1 MTTPLNMLI
10 SIIVPTRARLEKLKR
25 FFDSLAATT
34 ANPGSVEIILVVDQD
49 DTQTLIFQH
58 SGMLFKLVV
67 VPPGLTMGELN
78 RAGYAA
84 SQGNF
89 VMLLNDD
96 VVARTNRWDEKIL
109 EVFQTFPDEVVLVH
123 VNDMIFQEK
132 LCTFPFVTRAYCE
145 IAGSIC
151 PDDYDRYRIDDHIY
165 NVFNLLAV
173 LGKKRIIYLP
183 QVIFEHTNTGDGSGT
198 NRYVPIPEIHAS
210 DTQHFDRLL
219 ANRKDLAVK
228 LAEKIDRHLSS
239 RVADTRQKVLAP
251 IHDSVALRKP
261 EFVLTRQENCL
272 FSSQN
277 TRVTIGVVS
286 ANIKGSLAKTC
297 IDAIKKYTANYDL
310 IILDNNFGPNFNHSR
325 EMNRILSICRTDF
338 LVLMDDDVFVH
349 AGWLDNMLR
358 CVTHRVGVVTPMHM
372 DACQTLFYAG
382 VAMRPDYSGNHS
394 HFLQLPHEPTRIQTL
409 CSAIMLIDVAKC
421 GHVRVDESYSKYFL
435 DLDYGLQIWEA
446 GYEVVL
452 SPYAIITHIGGG
464 TMQQGSAISDSLYK
478 VQRAH
483 FVREWMDSRRYH
495 ALEENVWATIP
506 EINKWLSLPARLEQA
521 LRTCFDELNPIGFRQ
536 VVGQTL
542 QEIEEAPALK
552 LWVSEYF
559 WDFIQRRQDAV
570 NPTVHSEFSW
580 LSGYIGHASILA
592 NDFIGFRIVSWFG
605 RYYAVP
611 AEGAPFNPEWF
622 FSYKY
627 PRQFAAD
634 SMDILK
640 ARIYHDLH
648 EETSDYPAKEPKRKF
663 AAFGLIKEFVRVLLR
678 EKANRGAWGPAVVI
692 VSKKTIRWVITR
704 LFGYGTFLTLKNNW
718 RMLTGRSDMQPAFAA
733 DGSASVGFS
742 KADGADSRR
751 WAESSPQADL
761 AQTYRG
767 YKCYRYEFKYF
778 GVPEKHSGFS
788 YADFLVGQYG
798 DDVVIAHS
806 MTELKASIDRLLQSD
821 KGQSILIASFSN
833 PLPSLAEKCACALVA
848 SNFKGELG
856 TARVIKVK
864 ANNLFDW
871 ARGINEEEL
880 AQLKAELLGFGINRA
895 TIPWRYPDSW
905 QDNTLEVLASK
916 LVDVVDVIQ
925 PNGSTH
931 TYEGENLHRLLY
943 NKAYLCSMF
952 SVVPQPTNMKVL
964 EVGCSD
970 GLVCDIFAQLGSGH
984 ITGIDVMD
992 TVGCG
997 FRNPAI
1003 TYRAMDATKME
1014 FPDQSFD
1021 ITYSIATFE
1030 HVPDPYAVLSEM
1042 LRVTKIGGYCYVQ
1055 AAPLYHSPFG
1065 HHMFAYFQD
1074 YPWIHMRKTPAQ
1086 ILDYMKQH
1094 GIDKKIEQ
1102 DFAISCESYLSEMLT
1117 HDHINGLFLQDYG
1130 LNMFAARPDIQI
1142 LMMNTS
1148 YEGRERLTDE
1158 MISKIQGIHP
1168 DRLVEHGFE
1177 IAFKRIS

>member
-1 MTTPLNMLI
+1 MTTPVNMLI

-34 ANPGSVEIILVVDQD
+34 ANPGLVEIILVVDQD
-49 DTQTLIFQH
+49 DTQTLVFQH
-58 SGMLFKLVV
+58 SGMPFKLVV

-183 QVIFEHTNTGDGSGT
+183 QVVFEHTNTGDGSGT

-228 LAEKIDRHLSS
+228 LAERIDRHLLS

-297 IDAIKKYTANYDL
+297 IDVIKKYTANYDL

-338 LVLMDDDVFVH
+338 LVLMDDDVFVQ

-358 CVTHRVGVVTPMHM
+358 CVTPRVGVVTPMHM
-372 DACQTLFYAG
+372 DACQTLSYAG

-394 HFLQLPHEPTRIQTL
+394 HCLQLPHEPTRIQTL

-464 TMQQGSAISDSLYK
+464 TMQQGSAISNSLYE

-506 EINKWLSLPARLEQA
+506 EIKKWLSLPARLEQA

-536 VVGQTL
+536 IVGQIL
-542 QEIEEAPALK
+542 QKTEEAPALK
-552 LWVSEYF
+552 YWVSEYVC
-559 WDFIQRRQDAV
+559 DFIQRRQDAV
-570 NPTVHSEFSW
+570 NPAVRNELSW
-580 LSGYIGHASILA
+580 LNS
-592 NDFIGFRIVSWFG
+592 
-605 RYYAVP
+605 
-611 AEGAPFNPEWF
+611 
-622 FSYKY
+622 
-627 PRQFAAD
+627 QQ
-634 SMDILK
+634 
-640 ARIYHDLH
+640 
-648 EETSDYPAKEPKRKF
+648 PKRKF
-663 AAFGLIKEFVRVLLR
+663 AAFGLIKEAVRVLLR
-678 EKANRGAWGPAVVI
+678 EKKSRGGWGSAVVI
-692 VSKKTIRWVITR
+692 VAKKSIRWI
-704 LFGYGTFLTLKNNW
+704 
-718 RMLTGRSDMQPAFAA
+718 QPAFATG
-733 DGSASVGFS
+733 GSAQAGFS

-761 AQTYRG
+761 TQTYRG
-767 YKCYRYEFKYF
+767 YRCYRYEFKYF

-821 KGQSILIASFSN
+821 KGQSILIASLSN
-833 PLPSLAEKCACALVA
+833 LLPVLAEKCACVLVA
-848 SNFKGELG
+848 SGFKGELG
-856 TARVIKVK
+856 TARVLKVK

-880 AQLKAELLGFGINRA
+880 VQLKAELLRLGINRA

-905 QDNTLEVLASK
+905 RDNTLEVLASK
-916 LVDVVDVIQ
+916 LVGVVDVIQ
-925 PNGSTH
+925 PNGSIH

-970 GLVCDIFAQLGSGH
+970 GLVCDIFAQLSSGH

-1074 YPWIHMRKTPAQ
+1074 YPWIHLRKTPAQ

-1094 GIDKKIEQ
+1094 GIDKRIEQ

-1130 LNMFAARPDIQI
+1130 LNMFAARSDIQI

-1148 YEGRERLTDE
+1148 YEGRERLTNE
-1158 MISKIQGIHP
+1158 IISETQGIHP